1 MSGLYFYDDARAREF
16 EPFALTRPA
25 SELRAGAMIVRRRW
39 ERVTGLESKGFIGA
53 NQLKDFDE
61 EGAPPCISA
70 GEIPAGSV
78 VVNSRFVI
86 ALDANPKKFD
96 ILMNE
101 GAGCAVKLA
110 RALPVK
116 DVLAGTVDLGSLQTS
131 MGGRKVAGRWMND
144 VWDYLATLPVQLA
157 EDIPILGKGFPSVL
171 PRPAETIGDG
181 GVYIEEGAEIGPY
194 VVFDTSGGPILVERG
209 SSIHP
214 FTRLIGPVAIGRDCQ
229 IMGDRIATA
238 SIGDWSKIRGE
249 FSNSIVLG
257 YSNKGHEG
265 FVGHSYFGRWVNLG
279 ALTTT
284 SNLKNTYGNVQL
296 WTPSG
301 TRDSGQQFLGTLFG
315 DHVKTGIG
323 IMLGTGTVLGAGAN
337 VYGSHAPP
345 KAVAPFSWGNDEP
358 YGEYELSKFLV
369 TAERMMERRHVKLSA
384 KAKKQLTE
392 SHRARWSAD

>member
-1 MSGLYFYDDARAREF
+1 MSGLYFYDDSRAREF

-25 SELRAGAMIVRRRW
+25 SELRAGAMLVRRRW
-39 ERVTGLESKGFIGA
+39 ERVTGLESKGFVGA
-53 NQLKDFDE
+53 RHLKDFDE
-61 EGAPPCISA
+61 EGAPPFIST

-78 VVNSRFVI
+78 VVNSRFIV
-86 ALDANPKKFD
+86 ALDAQPKKFD

-116 DVLAGTVDLGSLQTS
+116 DLLAGKVDLGSLQTS
-131 MGGRKVAGRWMND
+131 MGGRIVAGRWMNN
-144 VWDYLATLPVQLA
+144 VWDYVATLPAQLA
-157 EDIPILGKGFPSVL
+157 EDIPILGKELSTSSAPVG
-171 PRPAETIGDG
+171 EKMGDG
-181 GVYIEEGAEIGPY
+181 DVYIEKGAEIGPY
-194 VVFDTSGGPILVERG
+194 VVLDASAGPILVERG

-214 FTRLIGPVAIGRDCQ
+214 FTRLVGPVAIGPDCQ
-229 IMGDRIATA
+229 IMGDRIATS

-265 FVGHSYFGRWVNLG
+265 FVGHSYLGRWVNLG

-284 SNLKNTYGNVQL
+284 SNLKNTYGTVQL
-296 WTPSG
+296 WTPTG

-315 DHVKTGIG
+315 DHAKTGIG
-323 IMLGTGTVLGAGAN
+323 MMLSTGTVLGAGAN

-345 KAVAPFSWGNDEP
+345 KAVAPFSWGGDEP

-369 TAERMMERRHVKLSA
+369 TAERMMERRHVKLST

>member
-53 NQLKDFDE
+53 KHLNGFDE
-61 EGAPPCISA
+61 EDAPPSIST

-78 VVNSRFVI
+78 VVNSRFVV
-86 ALDANPKKFD
+86 ALDADPKKFD

-110 RALPVK
+110 RPLSVS
-116 DVLAGTVDLGSLQTS
+116 DLAAGKVDLGSLQTS
-131 MGGRKVAGRWMND
+131 MGGRAIAGRWMNA
-144 VWDYLATLPVQLA
+144 VWDYVATLPTQLA
-157 EDIPILGKGFPSVL
+157 EDIPILGSELPFSPS
-171 PRPAETIGDG
+171 RPGETMGDG
-181 GVYIEEGAEIGPY
+181 AVYIEEGAEIGPY
-194 VVFDTSGGPILVERG
+194 VVFDTTGGPILIQRG

-214 FTRLIGPVAIGRDCQ
+214 FTRLVGPVAIGCNCQ
-229 IMGDRIATA
+229 IMGDRIATSA
-238 SIGDWSKIRGE
+238 IGDWSKIRGE

-265 FVGHSYFGRWVNLG
+265 FIGHSYLGRWVNLG

-301 TRDSGQQFLGTLFG
+301 TRDSGQQFLGTMFG

-323 IMLGTGTVLGAGAN
+323 MMLRTGTVLGAGAN

-345 KAVAPFSWGNDEP
+345 KAVTPFSWGDDEP
-358 YGEYELSKFLV
+358 YGEYDLSKFLV

-384 KAKKQLTE
+384 KAKAQLTE

>member
-39 ERVTGLESKGFIGA
+39 ERVTGLESKGFVGA
-53 NQLKDFDE
+53 KHLSGFDE
-61 EGAPPCISA
+61 EGAPPCIST

-78 VVNSRFVI
+78 VVNSRFVV
-86 ALDANPKKFD
+86 ALDARPKKFD
-96 ILMNE
+96 ILMND

-110 RALPVK
+110 RTLPVN
-116 DVLAGTVDLGSLQTS
+116 DLLAGKLDLGSLQTS
-131 MGGRKVAGRWMND
+131 MGGRLIAGRWMND
-144 VWDYLATLPVQLA
+144 VWDYIATLPAQLA
-157 EDIPILGKGFPSVL
+157 EDIPILGNEAPFFLS
-171 PRPAETIGDG
+171 RPAETMGEG
-181 GVYIEEGAEIGPY
+181 AVYMEEGAEIGPY
-194 VVFDTSGGPILVERG
+194 VVFDTTGGPILIQRG

-214 FTRLIGPVAIGRDCQ
+214 FTRLVGPIAIGCDCQ
-229 IMGDRIATA
+229 IMGDRIATS

-265 FVGHSYFGRWVNLG
+265 FIGHSYLGRWVNLG

-301 TRDSGQQFLGTLFG
+301 VRDSGRTFLGTMFG

-323 IMLGTGTVLGAGAN
+323 LMLSTGTVLGAGAN

-345 KAVAPFSWGNDEP
+345 KVVAPFSWGDDEP
-358 YGEYELSKFLV
+358 YAEYELSKFLV

-384 KAKKQLTE
+384 KAREQLAE

>member
-1 MSGLYFYDDARAREF
+1 MSGLYFYDDATARDF

-25 SELRAGAMIVRRRW
+25 SELRAGAMLVRRRW
-39 ERVTGLESKGFIGA
+39 ERVTGLETKGFVGA
-53 NQLKDFDE
+53 KHLKDFDE
-61 EGAPPCISA
+61 EGAPPFIST
-70 GEIPAGSV
+70 GEIPAGAV
-78 VVNSRFVI
+78 VVNSRFVV
-86 ALDANPKKFD
+86 ALDAAPKKFD

-110 RALPVK
+110 RALAVQDLLPGK
-116 DVLAGTVDLGSLQTS
+116 VDLGSLQTS
-131 MGGRKVAGRWMND
+131 TGGRKIAGRWMNE
-144 VWDYLATLPVQLA
+144 VWDYIATLPAQLA
-157 EDIPILGKGFPSVL
+157 EDIPVLGKSLGSSL
-171 PRPAETIGDG
+171 PHSAQVMGDG
-181 GVYIEEGAEIGPY
+181 PVYVEEGAEISPY
-194 VVFDTSGGPILVERG
+194 VVFDTTGGPILVERG

-214 FTRLIGPVAIGRDCQ
+214 FTRLVGPVAIGRDCQ
-229 IMGDRIATA
+229 IMGDRIATS
-238 SIGDWSKIRGE
+238 SIGEWSKVRGE
-249 FSNSIVLG
+249 CSNSIILG

-265 FVGHSYFGRWVNLG
+265 FIGHSYLGRWVNLG

-284 SNLKNTYGNVQL
+284 SNLKNTYGSVQL

-315 DHVKTGIG
+315 DHAKTGIG
-323 IMLGTGTVLGAGAN
+323 MMLSTGTVLGAGAN

-345 KAVAPFSWGNDEP
+345 KAVAPFSWGGDEP

-392 SHRARWSAD
+392 SHRSRWSAD

>member
-1 MSGLYFYDDARAREF
+1 MSGLYFYDDACAREF

-39 ERVTGLESKGFIGA
+39 ERVTGLESKGFVGA
-53 NQLKDFDE
+53 KHLRDFDE
-61 EGAPPCISA
+61 AGAPPFISS
-70 GEIPAGSV
+70 GDIPAGSV
-78 VVNSRFVI
+78 VVNSRFVV
-86 ALDANPKKFD
+86 ALDADPKKFD
-96 ILMNE
+96 VLMNE

-116 DVLAGTVDLGSLQTS
+116 DLVAGKVDLGSLQTS
-131 MGGRKVAGRWMND
+131 MGGRVVAGRWMSNI
-144 VWDYLATLPVQLA
+144 WDYIATLPAQLG
-157 EDIPILGKGFPSVL
+157 EDIPILGQSLGSSL
-171 PRPAETIGDG
+171 PRPGETMGEGD
-181 GVYIEEGAEIGPY
+181 VFIEEGAQIGPY
-194 VVFDTSGGPILVERG
+194 VVFDATGGPILIRRG

-214 FTRLIGPVAIGRDCQ
+214 FTRLVGPVAIGCDCQ
-229 IMGDRIATA
+229 VMGDRIATCA
-238 SIGDWSKIRGE
+238 IGDWSKIRGE

-265 FVGHSYFGRWVNLG
+265 FIGHSYFGRWVNLG

-301 TRDSGQQFLGTLFG
+301 TRDSGQQFLGTFFG

-323 IMLGTGTVLGAGAN
+323 MMLSTGTVLGAGAN

-345 KAVAPFSWGNDEP
+345 KAVAPFSWGDDEP

-369 TAERMMERRHVKLSA
+369 TAERVMERRHVTLSA
-384 KAKKQLTE
+384 KAKNQLTE
-392 SHRARWSAD
+392 SHRAKWSAD